1 MDYLRGRERRPHERD
16 GLDRGVRAFYRRR
29 HQRIEGVPDNGGRS
43 DHRSSDWYDILLAFM
58 DIADAVKDNEY
69 EQNEVTGA
77 YFARMEEQYV
87 RNGIVVP
94 L

>member
-1 MDYLRGRERRPHERD
+1 
-16 GLDRGVRAFYRRR
+16 
-29 HQRIEGVPDNGGRS
+29 
-43 DHRSSDWYDILLAFM
+43 M